1 MEKSNILLSSKT
13 VGWIALIII
22 FAAIVLSMA
31 VPGVK
36 KDWWEMIDIFFFFM
50 MAFSHL
56 AALYLN
62 KISVQAAKTLD
73 KLAFLFGL
81 LGIIALIAVY
91 IITNFFMA
99 A

>member
-1 MEKSNILLSSKT
+1 MENRNFLLYSKT

-22 FAAIVLSMA
+22 FAAIVLSII

-36 KDWWEMIDIFFFFM
+36 KDWWEMTDIFFFFM

-62 KISVQAAKTLD
+62 KISVQASKTLD
-73 KLAFLFGL
+73 KFSFIFGL
-81 LGIIALIAVY
+81 LGVIALVVIY
-91 IITNFFMA
+91 ILTNF
-99 A
+99 